1 MKYTQAPFII
11 LLVILMPIYA
21 NAGNGIINIT
31 SDQPAAIIFA
41 NGKKVAMTGDDKAKT
56 KVSLPEGEYIIKV
69 QKNTAQWIYA
79 LVRRV
84 YIGNNTEVDLNFK
97 LNKTASKLRFERHEK
112 QAMGH
117 VNLNASE
124 KVAKTDDRYVDHGD
138 GTVTDKVTGL
148 MWMKCV
154 YGQLGPFCKRGE
166 IGTVSS
172 VQYVNYGHCFKGQKF
187 REDLDK
193 IDCGEETK
201 AEDIV
206 EAVNRDNFAGY
217 NDWRMP
223 AIDELHSLVSCP
235 KGRNS
240 VGRHLNIDEFFQ
252 ISDLRKRGVK
262 LTESIIS
269 NPEKSLISIDKDGK
283 LIRNDGRCHDKPE
296 GVAINKNIFPNTPK
310 KIWSSSQKAD
320 QEDNYWRLYFFS
332 GGDTYRGFQLLP
344 PYIKLTRIAR

>member
-1 MKYTQAPFII
+1 MQC
-11 LLVILMPIYA
+11 IYVL
-21 NAGNGIINIT
+21 I
-31 SDQPAAIIFA
+31 
-41 NGKKVAMTGDDKAKT
+41 
-56 KVSLPEGEYIIKV
+56 
-69 QKNTAQWIYA
+69 
-79 LVRRV
+79 RRV

-97 LNKTASKLRFERHEK
+97 LHKTASKLRFERYEK

-154 YGQLGPFCKRGE
+154 YGQSGHLCEDGE
-166 IGTVSS
+166 PYLPTIDIDTEEIDKVSF
-172 VQYVNYGHCFKGQKF
+172 VDYVNYGHCYKDQKF
-187 REDLDK
+187 RDDLDK
-193 IDCGEETK
+193 INCGKEIK

-252 ISDLRKRGVK
+252 ISDLQKRGVK

-269 NPEKSLISIDKDGK
+269 NPEKSLISVDKNGK

-310 KIWSSSQKAD
+310 KIWSSSQKSD
-320 QEDNYWRLYFFS
+320 QEGNYWRLYFFS
-332 GGDTYRGFQLLP
+332 GGDTYRGFQIIP
-344 PYIKLTRIAR
+344 PHVKLTRIAR

>member
-223 AIDELHSLVSCP
+223 AIDELHSL
-235 KGRNS
+235 
-240 VGRHLNIDEFFQ
+240 
-252 ISDLRKRGVK
+252 
-262 LTESIIS
+262 
-269 NPEKSLISIDKDGK
+269 
-283 LIRNDGRCHDKPE
+283 
-296 GVAINKNIFPNTPK
+296 
-310 KIWSSSQKAD
+310 
-320 QEDNYWRLYFFS
+320 
-332 GGDTYRGFQLLP
+332 
-344 PYIKLTRIAR
+344 

>member
-1 MKYTQAPFII
+1 MKKSWAVGLF

-21 NAGNGIINIT
+21 HAGNGIIYIT
-31 SDQPAAIIFA
+31 SDQPAATIFA
-41 NGKKVAMTGDDKAKT
+41 NGKKIAMTGDDKAKT

-69 QKNTAQWIYA
+69 QKNTVQYIYA
-79 LVRRV
+79 LIRRV

-97 LNKTASKLRFERHEK
+97 LRKTPSKLRFERYEK

-124 KVAKTDDRYVDHGD
+124 KVPKTDDRYVDHGD
-138 GTVTDKVTGL
+138 GTVTDKITGL

-154 YGQLGPFCKRGE
+154 YGQSGPFCEGGGGL
-166 IGTVSS
+166 GT
-172 VQYVNYGHCFKGQKF
+172 QYVNYGHCYKDKKF
-187 REDLDK
+187 RDDLLDTP
-193 IDCGEETK
+193 INCGEKTK

-240 VGRHLNIDEFFQ
+240 VGRRVYIDEFFQ
-252 ISDLRKRGVK
+252 ISDLQKRGVK

-310 KIWSSSQKAD
+310 KIWSSSEKAD

-332 GGDTYRGFQLLP
+332 GGDTYRGFQLFHP
-344 PYIKLTRIAR
+344 HVKLTRIAR